1 MIIKLQGTQTIKCCA
16 TLKIDTLE
24 ENLIIERFKLMYT
37 EDINGKILSA
47 KRLSVLGLW
56 DFYFLLCVCPKFSI
70 ISICCF

>member
-47 KRLSVLGLW
+47 KRLSVLRL
-56 DFYFLLCVCPKFSI
+56 
-70 ISICCF
+70 